1 MTKTLRL
8 YAKEF
13 TSKEGRKFLSYSAK
27 IGDIWYKIKFRREC
41 EDYPRRAGTYSI
53 KLNSEECSFQQSE
66 NGFNDII
73 WVKSVLELNRIETL
87 NKSNVVEDIF
97 TAVPEDDS
105 HPF

>member
-41 EDYPRRAGTYSI
+41 EDYPRKTGTYSI
-53 KLNSEECSFQQSE
+53 KLNSSECSFQQSD
-66 NGFNDII
+66 NGYNDII
-73 WVKSVLELNRIETL
+73 WVRSVAELNRIEAL
-87 NKSNVVEDIF
+87 NATNAVDDIF
-97 TAVPEDDS
+97 SNIDDDAL
-105 HPF
+105 PC